1 MLCTID
7 VVGLYPNIPLEEGLA
22 SIRKH
27 LGNRENKE
35 VTTNT
40 LDEVADI
47 VLKNNYFQFLDKT
60 FKQKQGT
67 AIGTKRLLKPYIW
80 FRYINYIFLIWEHGE
95 DL

>member
-1 MLCTID
+1 MQSYVLLMLLAFIQISHLRK
-7 VVGLYPNIPLEEGLA
+7 VWPLLENT
-22 SIRKH
+22 

-47 VLKNNYFQFLDKT
+47 VLKNNYFQFLAKT

-67 AIGTKRLLKPYIW
+67 AIGTK
-80 FRYINYIFLIWEHGE
+80 
-95 DL
+95 